1 MTTFTFGHS
10 MPLASVSSKVVVLQG
25 TSSQNWKVHYLMHSN
40 MKIWRFSIL
49 ITPPTQNHNFWKET
63 MVFYQSLK
71 NQEVP
76 FLRQGSWF
84 IQFFYFSMLELKPYN
99 FKLKVGFGHPIFRV
113 VANLGRPSG
122 CFWNRQGAFFS
133 TGVIENDTAMIWPRL
148 L

>member
-1 MTTFTFGHS
+1 MAIFTFVLS

-49 ITPPTQNHNFWKET
+49 ITPPTQNLNFWRESKA
-63 MVFYQSLK
+63 FHQSLK

-76 FLRQGSWF
+76 FLRQGSSF
-84 IQFFYFSMLELKPYN
+84 IKFFFFCILELEPYN
-99 FKLKVGFGHPIFRV
+99 SELKVGFGHLIFCV
-113 VANLGRPSG
+113 VAILGRPSG
-122 CFWNRQGAFFS
+122 SFWNRQGAFS
-133 TGVIENDTAMIWPRL
+133 LTGVVENDTAMICPRL